1 MTKQAILEIIKIKK
15 SVTIE
20 SYSDNQKSSL
30 IILERNYFDKNLKN
44 YIFRRISEY
53 LRLKKETG
61 SIIPFSELI
70 FLELLNPS
78 QHFSNFNLL
87 LQQTME
93 LFVSFICLIKMNNV
107 IRKFFKISNWNLVNP
122 EILLKFRSIFNNFE
136 EAKGFRNTKESQEKK
151 TSRENYENKE
161 FITNKLEKIRI
172 LLDNG
177 NFLISGILINNLF
190 RINQWNLLK
199 YIEKKILSEQ
209 IIRIL
214 KKTKNFFLLSKFYF
228 INSDCILWNTKN
240 LDYSKLC
247 IFLSSFYFRI
257 SIRSNLVPNL
267 EKLLKIKV
275 ANLFTINVSNFLVDK
290 STPTYRSVNRL
301 KILSE
306 IFENFFF
313 FLKKN
318 GLNKMRRS
326 LKRKL
331 IEEHLISMATL
342 YETILITKIKKKLKT
357 DSKDIE
363 YHLLFNFENKKNFFG
378 IDNYRGILYFNF
390 I

>member
-313 FLKKN
+313 FLKK
-318 GLNKMRRS
+318 KW
-326 LKRKL
+326 
-331 IEEHLISMATL
+331 
-342 YETILITKIKKKLKT
+342 
-357 DSKDIE
+357 
-363 YHLLFNFENKKNFFG
+363 FE
-378 IDNYRGILYFNF
+378 
-390 I
+390 